1 MDSKKDLAL
10 KDEFN
15 ILIMIHVL
23 TKKYFF
29 SYVLLLQE
37 NMKRVTKIKENTQR
51 IYIMHTK
58 IQMYNSNRLEIC

>member
-23 TKKYFF
+23 KKYFF

-37 NMKRVTKIKENTQR
+37 NMKRVTKIKQNIQR

-58 IQMYNSNRLEIC
+58 IQMYNSNRLQIC

>member
-23 TKKYFF
+23 KKYFF
-29 SYVLLLQE
+29 PMFCYY
-37 NMKRVTKIKENTQR
+37 KKT
-51 IYIMHTK
+51 
-58 IQMYNSNRLEIC
+58 

>member
-15 ILIMIHVL
+15 IMF
-23 TKKYFF
+23 KKIFF

-37 NMKRVTKIKENTQR
+37 NMKRVPKIKGNTQR

-58 IQMYNSNRLEIC
+58 IQMYNSNRLKIC

>member
-15 ILIMIHVL
+15 DTCL
-23 TKKYFF
+23 KKIFF

-58 IQMYNSNRLEIC
+58 IQMYNSNRLQIC

>member
-15 ILIMIHVL
+15 DTCL
-23 TKKYFF
+23 KKIFF

-37 NMKRVTKIKENTQR
+37 NMKRVPKIKESTQR

-58 IQMYNSNRLEIC
+58 IQMYNSNRLKIC